1 MDFSKISSQRF
12 FVIWVCTSSKGKY
25 TPAVLLSRFV
35 HSRRKISPSSL
46 RILSHTGHFR
56 ESCLPPRLPPVSS
69 PWSRRTS
76 DGSHSAPTRALPVA
90 SGKLSRHVQMV
101 KSALNSHKSFCS
113 CSMKTKVRIVCGLE
127 RVNQRM
133 HTIVARANQCRLE
146 VSATHANRSQAGVQP
161 RMRKERPS
169 F

>member
-113 CSMKTKVRIVCGLE
+113 CSMKTKVRMVCGL
-127 RVNQRM
+127 RKS
-133 HTIVARANQCRLE
+133 
-146 VSATHANRSQAGVQP
+146 SAAYQHEGVEKGYKWGIRRGLSLTP
-161 RMRKERPS
+161 IEAKPAS
-169 F
+169 SLA